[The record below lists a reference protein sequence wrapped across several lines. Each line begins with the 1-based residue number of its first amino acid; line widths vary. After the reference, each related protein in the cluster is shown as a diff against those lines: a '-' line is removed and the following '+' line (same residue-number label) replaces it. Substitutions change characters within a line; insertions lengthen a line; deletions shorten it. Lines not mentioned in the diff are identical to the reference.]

1 MTTSV
6 LAFTVTLFFLGGLG
20 IHASSGRYD
29 AAVQHRRWVKF
40 LVYFLT
46 VHCAVASAIAG
57 PFYFAL
63 LMTAIALIGGYELR
77 RVFLGK
83 PLTRP
88 WAISFVLIGALYAYL
103 AATLIRFSLASTT
116 AVLLFVYLVTA
127 SLDGFS
133 QLTGQWVGRH
143 RFVPKVS
150 PNKTLE
156 GAVGG
161 LGAAILTA
169 WVIRS
174 WAELTPA
181 MAILIGSS
189 MAMAGVIGDLAASYV
204 KRLGGVKDFGRIL
217 PEHGGA
223 LDRFDSL
230 FFTAST
236 YFFLR

>member
-6 LAFTVTLFFLGGLG
+6 FAFTAALFLLGG
-20 IHASSGRYD
+20 IAVHASGQRYD
-29 AAVQHRRWVKF
+29 GAAQHRRWIKF
-40 LVYFLT
+40 LVYFFI
-46 VHCAVASAIAG
+46 VHGAVASAIAG
-57 PFYFAL
+57 PFCFAL
-63 LMTAIALIGGYELR
+63 LMTAIVLVGAFELR
-77 RVFLGK
+77 RIFLGK
-83 PLTRP
+83 QLTRP
-88 WAISFVLIGALYAYL
+88 WVISFVSIGALYAYL
-103 AATLIRFSLASTT
+103 AVMLIRFSLISTT

-133 QLTGQWVGRH
+133 QLTGQWIGRR

-156 GAVGG
+156 GAIGG
-161 LGAAILTA
+161 AGAAILTA

-181 MAILIGSS
+181 MSILIGSS
-189 MAMAGVIGDLAASYV
+189 MAAAGIIGDLAASYV

-230 FFTAST
+230 FFTASI